1 MFAFYLFPCYWDIN
15 RKDIMTTQKDLN
27 KDMVALLSSVTDS
40 IQELRKEVIKLRDDL
55 DADANFVKELEKGLI
70 HCFDEIKDL
79 KFDKMDKSSQNFRN
93 NNFND
98 RLINLEENKIKVIDE
113 ELKRID
119 TLEQAFN
126 REF

>member
-1 MFAFYLFPCYWDIN
+1 
-15 RKDIMTTQKDLN
+15 MTSQKDLN
-27 KDMVALLSSVTDS
+27 KDMVALLSTVTDS
-40 IQELRKEVIKLRDDL
+40 IQEIRKAVFNI
-55 DADANFVKELEKGLI
+55 N
-70 HCFDEIKDL
+70 DEIRDL

-98 RLINLEENKIKVIDE
+98 RLINLEENKMKTIDE

-126 REF
+126 REL

>member
-1 MFAFYLFPCYWDIN
+1 
-15 RKDIMTTQKDLN
+15 MTSQSDLN
-27 KDMVALLSSVTDS
+27 KDFVALLSSVTDG
-40 IQELRKEVIKLRDDL
+40 IHQLQKAVQ
-55 DADANFVKELEKGLI
+55 LI
-70 HCFDEIKDL
+70 HIEINDI
-79 KFDKMDKSSQNFRN
+79 KSSQNIRN
-93 NNFND
+93 ENFND

>member
-1 MFAFYLFPCYWDIN
+1 
-15 RKDIMTTQKDLN
+15 MTSQKDLN

-40 IQELRKEVIKLRDDL
+40 IQELRKAVVNI
-55 DADANFVKELEKGLI
+55 NN
-70 HCFDEIKDL
+70 EIRDL

-93 NNFND
+93 DNFND

>member
-1 MFAFYLFPCYWDIN
+1 
-15 RKDIMTTQKDLN
+15 MTSQTDLN
-27 KDMVALLSSVTDS
+27 KDMVSLLSSIRDR
-40 IQELRKEVIKLRDDL
+40 IQELKNEVVALRL
-55 DADANFVKELEKGLI
+55 D
-70 HCFDEIKDL
+70 
-79 KFDKMDKSSQNFRN
+79 MDSQHVRN
-93 NNFND
+93 DNFND

>member
-1 MFAFYLFPCYWDIN
+1 
-15 RKDIMTTQKDLN
+15 MTTQNDIN
-27 KDMVALLSSVTDS
+27 KDMVSLVGSLSDG
-40 IQELRKEVIKLRDDL
+40 INQLRKAV
-55 DADANFVKELEKGLI
+55 ELMA
-70 HCFDEIKDL
+70 HEINDI
-79 KFDKMDKSSQNFRN
+79 KSSQNIRN
-93 NNFND
+93 ENFND

>member
-1 MFAFYLFPCYWDIN
+1 
-15 RKDIMTTQKDLN
+15 MTSQNNLN
-27 KDMVALLSSVTDS
+27 KDFVKMFETLSQS
-40 IQELRKEVIKLRDDL
+40 INDLRKAVTFIAEDVR
-55 DADANFVKELEKGLI
+55 
-70 HCFDEIKDL
+70 DL
-79 KFDKMDKSSQNFRN
+79 KLDKMDISSQNVRN

>member
-1 MFAFYLFPCYWDIN
+1 
-15 RKDIMTTQKDLN
+15 MTSQKDLN

-40 IQELRKEVIKLRDDL
+40 IQELRKAVVNI
-55 DADANFVKELEKGLI
+55 N
-70 HCFDEIKDL
+70 DEIRDL

-98 RLINLEENKIKVIDE
+98 RLINLEENKMKTIDE

-126 REF
+126 REL

>member
-1 MFAFYLFPCYWDIN
+1 
-15 RKDIMTTQKDLN
+15 MTTQNDIN
-27 KDMVALLSSVTDS
+27 KDIVALAVSLSDGIHQLQKAV
-40 IQELRKEVIKLRDDL
+40 Q
-55 DADANFVKELEKGLI
+55 LI
-70 HCFDEIKDL
+70 HIEINDI
-79 KFDKMDKSSQNFRN
+79 KSSQNIRN
-93 NNFND
+93 ENFND

>member
-1 MFAFYLFPCYWDIN
+1 MASQN
-15 RKDIMTTQKDLN
+15 NLN
-27 KDMVALLSSVTDS
+27 KDFVKMFETLSQS
-40 IQELRKEVIKLRDDL
+40 INDLRKAVTFIAEDVR
-55 DADANFVKELEKGLI
+55 
-70 HCFDEIKDL
+70 DL
-79 KFDKMDKSSQNFRN
+79 KLDKMDISSQNVRN

-98 RLINLEENKIKVIDE
+98 RLINLEENKIKIIDE

>member
-1 MFAFYLFPCYWDIN
+1 
-15 RKDIMTTQKDLN
+15 MTNQNNLN
-27 KDMVALLSSVTDS
+27 KDFVKMFETLSQS
-40 IQELRKEVIKLRDDL
+40 INDLRKAVTFIAEDVR
-55 DADANFVKELEKGLI
+55 
-70 HCFDEIKDL
+70 DL
-79 KFDKMDKSSQNFRN
+79 KLDKMDISSQNVRN

>member
-1 MFAFYLFPCYWDIN
+1 
-15 RKDIMTTQKDLN
+15 MTTQNNIN
-27 KDMVALLSSVTDS
+27 KDMVALLSSVTDG
-40 IQELRKEVIKLRDDL
+40 IHQLQKAVQ
-55 DADANFVKELEKGLI
+55 LI
-70 HCFDEIKDL
+70 HTEINDL
-79 KFDKMDKSSQNFRN
+79 KSSQNMRN